1 MSSENLEIVHEG
13 WLTKSPP
20 AKRVLKAVSV
30 KLVSCSVVI
39 YDYLDLDS
47 YIYYTINCF
56 MVATCFCSIV
66 FLISNNR
73 YLYVPMTYT
82 IETEDFFK
90 NIFLIN
96 LNINMLTFRMF

>member
-30 KLVSCSVVI
+30 KLVSLVII

-56 MVATCFCSIV
+56 MVASCFCDIV
-66 FLISNNR
+66 FSFRTIDT
-73 YLYVPMTYT
+73 YMTY
-82 IETEDFFK
+82 
-90 NIFLIN
+90 L
-96 LNINMLTFRMF
+96 